1 VTSVRFHPD
10 ARAEAR
16 EAATWYRARSVAAAR
31 GFALILDEA
40 IRTICEHPAAWP
52 PWPGRDDVRRRVL
65 RRYPFTIVYLMVD
78 DAVVI
83 VAVAHQK
90 RRPGYWLPRL

>member
-1 VTSVRFHPD
+1 MTSVRFHPD

-52 PWPGRDDVRRRVL
+52 PWPDPVADPG
-65 RRYPFTIVYLMVD
+65 
-78 DAVVI
+78 A
-83 VAVAHQK
+83 VAVLGAPPELMPAS
-90 RRPGYWLPRL
+90 RESA